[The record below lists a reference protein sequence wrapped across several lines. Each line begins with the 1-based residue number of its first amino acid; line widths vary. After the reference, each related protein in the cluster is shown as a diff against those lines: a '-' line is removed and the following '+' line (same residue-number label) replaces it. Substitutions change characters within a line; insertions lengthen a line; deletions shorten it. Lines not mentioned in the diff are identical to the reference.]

1 MRSLTSGMELQSEIQ
16 PNRTTD
22 CVQMRRSGSRW
33 QQVAADLLK
42 KNVRQWE
49 TEVRNARAI
58 NGEAAQSPLA
68 NFHVP
73 DLNLSPERNKNRH
86 LKIKTTTRRRK
97 RTNSR
102 LCWPNCVWTRCSSH
116 GTEPKASDPN
126 LSR

>member
-1 MRSLTSGMELQSEIQ
+1 LLTDAKKQ
-16 PNRTTD
+16 R
-22 CVQMRRSGSRW
+22 

-86 LKIKTTTRRRK
+86 LKKKTPKIKQEGNEQT
-97 RTNSR
+97 
-102 LCWPNCVWTRCSSH
+102 LVCVGRIVSGHVAVATLPSLKPR
-116 GTEPKASDPN
+116 TEPIKVN
-126 LSR
+126 LKI